1 MFASVARRWRK
12 GPMSELIIPL
22 ATKVLLSG
30 VLVLLAIIFARQA
43 WQIWF
48 NRSLVLAPF
57 DFLEAGKPSA
67 QAGEQYS
74 RMVGADLKV
83 LADLYNVGEVA
94 NDAAVVGS
102 NQGGPIVPMDIP
114 VEFDTSFFEGIE
126 LKAYGI
132 EFGTIIKSLRRKIES
147 PSEITGSV
155 THQNANY
162 SVFAELKR
170 PDAGADSLQR
180 WSIQYAADLPDA
192 TRKLACR
199 IFRSLATSSQS
210 NTPDADLFRAIDDED
225 FCLFSRALAAYDQ
238 YWRRKATISEA
249 EATEL
254 LAEADRPLA
263 NLLNRESVDFPYVP
277 KLAALVFYEQGK
289 FVEAESAIERYKTW
303 LDANG
308 KEDAAAVILRSKIR
322 SGKLQKTPAT
332 SRQRP
337 VHPGSSVG
345 LIEGE
350 TAGMI
355 CCLLKD
361 AEGHRYLLSAAPVF
375 GSTTGAKIVQPAVR
389 DGGTENDVVANVHKV
404 TTTMAIASLR
414 TGVDSDPRVL
424 ELGGITGIET
434 TPSPGQDVV
443 TYGFDGERRAGKV
456 VSTGVTRDVP
466 IDSESGMKI
475 HVENATITSKIS
487 SGGEIGA
494 PVLTPEGKLI
504 GMIFASGG
512 PSTMVLPVEP
522 VLNELGLELAK

>member
-74 RMVGADLKV
+74 RMVGADLKL

-94 NDAAVVGS
+94 NDSAVVS
-102 NQGGPIVPMDIP
+102 TNQGDPIVPMEIP
-114 VEFDTSFFEGIE
+114 VEFDTSFFEAIE

-155 THQNANY
+155 THQDATY
-162 SVFAELKR
+162 SVFAELRR

-180 WSIQYAADLPDA
+180 WSIQYAVDLPDA

-238 YWRRKATISEA
+238 YLRRKATISEA
-249 EATEL
+249 DAAEL

-263 NLLNRESVDFPYVP
+263 NLLDREGVDFPYVP
-277 KLAALVFYEQGK
+277 KLAALVFYEQEK
-289 FVEAESAIERYKTW
+289 FVEAQDAIERYIAW

-308 KEDAAAVILRSKIR
+308 KEDAAAEILLDKIK
-322 SGKLQKTPAT
+322 SDKVQTTPAV
-332 SRQRP
+332 SRLRP
-337 VHPGSSVG
+337 VRPGSSVG
-345 LIEGE
+345 SIEDE

-355 CCLLKD
+355 CCVVKD
-361 AEGHRYLLSAAPVF
+361 LAGQRYLLSAALAL
-375 GSTTGAKIVQPAVR
+375 GSTIGAKIAQPAVR
-389 DGGTENDVVANVHKV
+389 DGGTENDAVAEVHKV
-404 TTTMAIASLR
+404 TSTMATARLLV
-414 TGVDSDPRVL
+414 GVDSIPRVL
-424 ELGGITGIET
+424 GFGAITGFDSK
-434 TPSPGQDVV
+434 PKDRQKVV
-443 TYGFDGERRAGKV
+443 TYGFDGSRRKGHV
-456 VSTGVTRDVP
+456 VSTGVSMDVP
-466 IDSESGMKI
+466 IDSESGTKI
-475 HVENATITSKIS
+475 HVENATITSEIS

-504 GMIFASGG
+504 GMIFGSGG

-522 VLNELGLELAK
+522 VLKELGLELVT